1 MRARLVFA
9 HLSVTSSCH
18 RISIILRMR
27 NSGFSVAPLV
37 NILLGMELDSNKG
50 IFPSFNAGDILQ
62 ALPVVVPRQSFPKPS
77 HPKPATIDSTSL
89 SEMTPRYLVKLV
101 GVRQCSWKLI
111 VIFSSLISR
120 ITSGGAWSPNIYWR
134 TQKGGFD

>member
-1 MRARLVFA
+1 
-9 HLSVTSSCH
+9 
-18 RISIILRMR
+18 MR

-37 NILLGMELDSNKG
+37 DILLGMELDSNKG
-50 IFPSFNAGDILQ
+50 IFPGFNTGDILQ

-101 GVRQCSWKLI
+101 GVRQCSWKLM

-120 ITSGGAWSPNIYWR
+120 ITSGGAWTSDIYIIQGGR
-134 TQKGGFD
+134 GHQKRGIFCCRPKNVNHKSQQLY